1 MLKNCYWKNR
11 SFYLTRTLLIALLL
25 NLSCS
30 DDKDFE
36 TGGENPDTDEV
47 PEETLY
53 LPLIEISSSGQIV
66 DEPKVRST
74 MKITEQGKV
83 SYEGIAG
90 IEIRG
95 ASSQMFD
102 KKSYGLET
110 WDNNNEDINVSLL
123 GMPEEED
130 WVLHG
135 PYSDK
140 SLMRN
145 KLIYDLSSDMGRYA
159 SRTRFVELIINGT
172 YKGVYVFMEK
182 LKRNKNRIAIEKLK
196 PEENA
201 GDDLTGGYILKID
214 KIAGSNVGSGYNS
227 QNSFASN
234 VPPPHAGNG
243 EIQFLYEYPDAEEI
257 SSEQKNYIKQYVR
270 DFETALS
277 SDAFKDPDTGYRAYI
292 DVESFIDFFILN
304 EISHNVDGYRLSTF
318 MHKDKNGKLNMGP
331 IWDFNLAF
339 GNADYCG
346 GGNTDTW
353 AYKFNE
359 RCPGDFWSVPFWWY
373 RLLEDPYFVERLK
386 TRWFEVRSNVLS
398 DQAVLGR
405 ISNYE
410 KEMQDLDAINR
421 NFTKWDILGE
431 WIWPNNFVGTTY
443 EAERIYVE
451 QWIVDRMSWLDR
463 AIADL

>member
-1 MLKNCYWKNR
+1 MMKNCYWKNR
-11 SFYLTRTLLIALLL
+11 SFFLTGLLFFALLF

-36 TGGENPDTDEV
+36 TGGREPDTGEV
-47 PEETLY
+47 PEETLF
-53 LPLIEISSSGQIV
+53 LPLIEISSNGQIV

-83 SYEGIAG
+83 TYEGIAG

-145 KLIYDLSSDMGRYA
+145 KLIYDLASDMGRYA

-172 YKGVYVFMEK
+172 FKGVYVFMEK
-182 LKRNKNRIAIEKLK
+182 LKRNKNRIAIAKLK
-196 PEENA
+196 PEENS
-201 GDDLTGGYILKID
+201 GEDLTGGYILKID

-227 QNSFASN
+227 QNSFASKI
-234 VPPPHAGNG
+234 PPPYAGTG
-243 EIQFLYEYPDAEEI
+243 EIRFLYEYPDAEEI
-257 SSEQKNYIKQYVR
+257 SSDQKNYIKQYVH
-270 DFETALS
+270 DFEAALA
-277 SDAFKDPDTGYRAYI
+277 SDDFKDPDTGYRAYV

-353 AYKFNE
+353 AYRFNE

-373 RLLEDPYFVERLK
+373 RLLEDPYFVDKLK
-386 TRWFEVRSNVLS
+386 TRWFEYRSNVLS
-398 DQAVLGR
+398 NQAVLGR
-405 ISNYE
+405 ITNYE
-410 KEMQDLDAINR
+410 KEMQDVDAINR
-421 NFTKWDILGE
+421 NFSKWAIIGK

-443 EAERIYVE
+443 ESERIYVE
-451 QWIVDRMSWLDR
+451 QWIVDRMSWLDDSMD
-463 AIADL
+463 DL

>member
-1 MLKNCYWKNR
+1 MLKNCSWKNR
-11 SFYLTRTLLIALLL
+11 SFYLTHALLIALLL

-36 TGGENPDTDEV
+36 TGGQNPDTGEV

-53 LPLIEISSSGQIV
+53 LPLIEIKSSGQIV

-196 PEENA
+196 PEENS

-227 QNSFASN
+227 QNSFASK

-243 EIQFLYEYPDAEEI
+243 EIRFLYEYPDAEDI
-257 SSEQKNYIKQYVR
+257 SSEQRSYIKQYVH
-270 DFETALS
+270 DFEAALS
-277 SDAFKDPDTGYRAYI
+277 SDGFKDPETGYRAFI

-353 AYKFNE
+353 AYRFNE

-410 KEMQDLDAINR
+410 KEMQELDAINR

-451 QWIVDRMSWLDR
+451 EWIVDRMSWLDGS
-463 AIADL
+463 IGDL

>member
-1 MLKNCYWKNR
+1 MTKNCFWKNR
-11 SFYLTRTLLIALLL
+11 SFYLTRILVIALLF

-36 TGGENPDTDEV
+36 TGGQNPDTGEV
-47 PEETLY
+47 PEETIY
-53 LPLIEISSSGQIV
+53 LPLIEINSKGEIV
-66 DEPKVRST
+66 DEPKIRST
-74 MKITEQGKV
+74 MKITEEGEV
-83 SYEGIAG
+83 TYDGIAG

-110 WDNNNEDINVSLL
+110 WDDNNEDIDVSLL

-145 KLIYDLSSDMGRYA
+145 KLIYDLSSDLGRYA

-196 PEENA
+196 PEENT

-214 KIAGSNVGSGYNS
+214 KIAGSNVGSGYNN
-227 QNSFASN
+227 QNSFGSKIT
-234 VPPPHAGNG
+234 PPHAGSG
-243 EIQFLYEYPDAEEI
+243 EIRFLYEYPDAEDI
-257 SSEQKNYIKQYVR
+257 SSEQRNYIKQYMH
-270 DFETALS
+270 DFEAALS
-277 SDAFKDPDTGYRAYI
+277 SDGFKDPDTGYQAYI

-318 MHKDKNGKLNMGP
+318 MHKDMNGKLTMGP

-373 RLLEDPYFVERLK
+373 RLLEDPYFVEQLK
-386 TRWFEVRSNVLS
+386 TRWFEYRSNVLS
-398 DQAVLGR
+398 NQAVMGR

-410 KEMQDLDAINR
+410 KEMGEVDAINR
-421 NFTKWDILGE
+421 NFAKWSILGK

-443 EAERIYVE
+443 ESERIYVE
-451 QWIVDRMSWLDR
+451 QWIVDRMSWLDG
-463 AIADL
+463 AIDNL

>member
-1 MLKNCYWKNR
+1 MTENCYWKHGR
-11 SFYLTRTLLIALLL
+11 IYAVWLLFALLL
-25 NLSCS
+25 NWSCS
-30 DDKDFE
+30 NDNDFE
-36 TGGENPDTDEV
+36 NGGQEPG
-47 PEETLY
+47 PGEEPVQTEF
-53 LPLIEISSSGQIV
+53 LPLIEIVSSSKIV

-74 MKITEQGKV
+74 LKITEQGKV
-83 SYEGIAG
+83 TYEGIAG

-145 KLIYDLSSDMGRYA
+145 KLIYDLSTDMGRYA
-159 SRTRFVELIINGT
+159 SRTRFVELILNGS

-182 LKRNKNRIAIEKLK
+182 LKRNKNRIAIEKLT
-196 PEENA
+196 PEENS

-214 KIAGSNVGSGYNS
+214 KIAGSNVGSGYNN
-227 QNSFASN
+227 QNSFASE
-234 VPPPHAGNG
+234 VPPPYAGGG
-243 EIQFLYEYPDAEEI
+243 EIRFLYEYPDAEEI
-257 SSEQKNYIKQYVR
+257 TSQQRNYIQNYVL
-270 DFETALS
+270 DFEAALS
-277 SDAFKDPDTGYRAYI
+277 SDNFKDPVNGYRAYI

-318 MHKDKNGKLNMGP
+318 MHKDKNGKLAMGP

-346 GGNTDTW
+346 GGNTNSW
-353 AYKFNE
+353 AYRFNE

-373 RLLEDPYFVERLK
+373 RLLEDPYFVELLK
-386 TRWFEVRSNVLS
+386 ARWFEYRGNVLS
-398 DQAVLGR
+398 DQAVLGK
-405 ISNYE
+405 ISSYE
-410 KEMQDLDAINR
+410 KEMEEVDAIER
-421 NFTKWDILGE
+421 NFKTWSIIGK
-431 WIWPNNFVGTTY
+431 WIWPNNFVGTSY
-443 EAERIYVE
+443 ASERIYVE
-451 QWIVDRMSWLDR
+451 EWIVDRMSWLDG
-463 AIADL
+463 AIGNL

>member
-1 MLKNCYWKNR
+1 MFANCCWKNYR
-11 SFYLTRTLLIALLL
+11 IYAVWLLL
-25 NLSCS
+25 AVFFNWSCS
-30 DDKDFE
+30 NDADFE
-36 TGGENPDTDEV
+36 NSGQV
-47 PEETLY
+47 PEPGEEAVQTEF
-53 LPLIEISSSGQIV
+53 LPVIEIVSSRQIV

-74 MKITEQGKV
+74 LKITEQGKV
-83 SYEGIAG
+83 TFEGIAG

-145 KLIYDLSSDMGRYA
+145 KLIYDLSADMGRYA
-159 SRTRFVELIINGT
+159 SRTRFVELFLNGS

-196 PEENA
+196 PEENS
-201 GDDLTGGYILKID
+201 GEDLTGGYILKID

-227 QNSFASN
+227 QNSFASE
-234 VPPPHAGNG
+234 VPPPYAGGG
-243 EIQFLYEYPDAEEI
+243 EIRFLYEYPDAEEI
-257 SSEQKNYIKQYVR
+257 TAEQRNYIKNYVK
-270 DFETALS
+270 DFEAVLS
-277 SDAFKDPDTGYRAYI
+277 SESFKDPVTGYRAYI

-318 MHKDKNGKLNMGP
+318 MHKDKNGKLTMGP

-346 GGNTDTW
+346 GGNTNTW
-353 AYKFNE
+353 AYRFNE

-373 RLLEDPYFVERLK
+373 RLLEDPYFVEQLK
-386 TRWFEVRSNVLS
+386 ARWFEYRGNVLAN
-398 DQAVLGR
+398 QAVLGR
-405 ISNYE
+405 ISSYQE
-410 KEMQDLDAINR
+410 EMEEVGAIDR
-421 NFTKWDILGE
+421 NFKTWSILGE

-443 EAERIYVE
+443 ASERIYVE
-451 QWIVDRMSWLDR
+451 EWIVDRMSWLDE
-463 AIADL
+463 AIANL